1 MRWVTQIVVIAGLA
15 CLGAGGWYAY
25 QQGIIGARQPS
36 AAESGRRGGPAPV
49 VEYVP
54 ARVGTVTDALEAVGT
69 ARANEAVVIT
79 AKQAGIVSALGF
91 EEGQRVKA
99 GQALVELEAVERRAD
114 RDQARAMVDDA
125 KRRLDRARQLKTS
138 GNVTEARLD
147 ELESL
152 FRATEA
158 RERMAQARLDELK
171 ILAPFDGRVGM
182 RSVSLGALVQPGTT
196 VTTLD
201 DIARIR
207 LEFAVPEVALGR
219 LKPGLMV
226 TARSPAFPDREFR
239 GEITVIDTRVDPAT
253 RSVKS
258 NALIDNAD
266 EALKPGLFLNV
277 ALVLEQRDDA
287 VLVPEE
293 AIVPEAGKQFLFV
306 VTGERVVRREVKL
319 GIRLAGEVE
328 VREGA
333 KVGDWIVARGVQKIR
348 DQQTVTPRPLRPQ
361 S

>member
-1 MRWVTQIVVIAGLA
+1 MRWATQIAVVVGLA
-15 CLGAGGWYAY
+15 CLGAGGWYLY
-25 QQGIIGARQPS
+25 EQGIGGARQPS

-49 VEYVP
+49 VEYLP

-69 ARANEAVVIT
+69 ARAYEAVVIT
-79 AKQAGIVSALGF
+79 AKQAGIVAALGF
-91 EEGQRVKA
+91 EEGQRVRA
-99 GQALVELEAVERRAD
+99 GQALVELDAGERRAD

-125 KRRLDRARQLKTS
+125 KRRLDRARQLKSS
-138 GNVTEARLD
+138 GNVTDARLD

-171 ILAPFDGRVGM
+171 IVAPFDGRVGM
-182 RSVSLGALVQPGTT
+182 RAVSLGALVQPGAM

-207 LEFAVPEVALGR
+207 LDFAVPEVALGR
-219 LKPGLMV
+219 LRPGLMV
-226 TARSPAFPDREFR
+226 TARSPAFPAREFR
-239 GEITVIDTRVDPAT
+239 GVITVIDTRVEPAT
-253 RSVKS
+253 RSVRI

-277 ALVLEQRDDA
+277 ALVLEQRDEA

-293 AIVPEAGKQFLFV
+293 AIVPEAGQHYLFV
-306 VTGERVVRREVKL
+306 VLGERVARREVKL
-319 GIRLAGEVE
+319 GIRITGEVE
-328 VREGA
+328 VRDGV
-333 KVGDWIVARGVQKIR
+333 KVGDWIVVRGVQKIR
-348 DQQTVTPRPLRPQ
+348 DRQTVSPRPLRPQ